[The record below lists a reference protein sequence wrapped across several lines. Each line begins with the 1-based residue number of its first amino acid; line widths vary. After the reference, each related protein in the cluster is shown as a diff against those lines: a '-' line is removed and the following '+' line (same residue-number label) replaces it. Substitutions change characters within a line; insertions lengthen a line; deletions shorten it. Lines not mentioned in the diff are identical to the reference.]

1 MGRIFEK
8 RKHKMFARFAKMAR
22 QFTRIG
28 KEIAMACKA
37 GGPNPDQNPRLRLVM
52 QNAKAIN
59 MPKHNIDAAIKRA
72 TDKDTSDYEEIVYE
86 GYGPGGVAVVVE
98 TATDNTNRTVASVR
112 MYFNKYGGSLGK
124 TGSLDFLFDR
134 KGIFE
139 IDPAG
144 KNVEDLE
151 LELIDFGLE
160 EIEQAEGKTFVYVPF
175 TEIGNMQ
182 KGLEDLGITVVSAEK
197 ERIPNTYVDSITPEQ
212 KEDFLKMID
221 KLEDDEDVQS
231 VYHNLKED
239 EE

>member
-1 MGRIFEK
+1 MGRIFET
-8 RKHKMFARFAKMAR
+8 RKHKMFARYAKMAR

-28 KEIAMACKA
+28 KEIAMACKT
-37 GGPNPDQNPRLRLVM
+37 GGSNPDLNPRLRMVM
-52 QNAKAIN
+52 QNAKSIN

-72 TDKDTSDYEEIVYE
+72 TDKDTSDYEEIIYE
-86 GYGPGGVAVVVE
+86 GYGPGGVAVLIE

-112 MYFNKYGGSLGK
+112 MYFNKYGGTLGK
-124 TGSLDFLFDR
+124 TGSLDFIFDR

-175 TEIGNMQ
+175 NEFGNMQ
-182 KGLEDLGITVVSAEK
+182 KGLEDLGIVVVSAEK
-197 ERIPNTYVDSITPEQ
+197 ERIPNTYVDNISAEQ
-212 KEDFLKMID
+212 KEDFLKMVD

-239 EE
+239 E